1 MAPRI
6 AWPAFCAAYV
16 QKRLIPFQ
24 TRFTVCYGKG
34 QCFEMKICIV
44 EDNQKIRDE
53 LGSFLQKYGYDVF
66 LVDSFDHVVE
76 DILKE
81 EADLLLL
88 DINLPVVDGY
98 SICREVRKESSL
110 PIIIVTSRNTEMDE
124 LMSMNLGA
132 DDFVTKP
139 YNTQILLARIN
150 SVLKRAYHTVD
161 KVDCG
166 RFLLNNSRSV
176 VEYGGQEI
184 ELTKNEL
191 RILSTLAQH
200 PGSIVSRDDLMT
212 DLWSSDMFV
221 DENTLNVNVNRLRKK
236 LEEAGLKDVIET
248 KRGQGYLLK

>member
-1 MAPRI
+1 M
-6 AWPAFCAAYV
+6 
-16 QKRLIPFQ
+16 
-24 TRFTVCYGKG
+24 
-34 QCFEMKICIV
+34 
-44 EDNQKIRDE
+44 
-53 LGSFLQKYGYDVF
+53 
-66 LVDSFDHVVE
+66 
-76 DILKE
+76 
-81 EADLLLL
+81 
-88 DINLPVVDGY
+88 
-98 SICREVRKESSL
+98 
-110 PIIIVTSRNTEMDE
+110 
-124 LMSMNLGA
+124 MSMNLGA